1 MVDLI
6 RRSMIIE
13 TIGLGTT
20 VASALEGSIEG
31 QAHVQAEQ
39 ALTVN
44 QVDVEGGGDVDAQF
58 TRVSDDNTEFQA
70 AFELNNDDSVSFN
83 TTIKPVHQIA

>member
-1 MVDLI
+1 
-6 RRSMIIE
+6 MIIE

-20 VASALEGSIEG
+20 DAGVTAASALEGSVEG

-70 AFELNNDDSVSFN
+70 AFELNNDDSVLFDAN
-83 TTIKPVHQIA
+83 IKPVHQIA